1 MKYPRISPKRLS
13 GIEEFSNTGRDVV
26 VNVSQYWA
34 WSHSNLSAN
43 IERGILAEFL
53 VASALG
59 VDGDPNLRD
68 PWGDSDIIVGDMR
81 VEVKASAYIQDW
93 NQKDF
98 SRIVFSGLRGRWLRE
113 GVDNQGNSIPSELNT
128 EPGGKNYKSHVYVL
142 TVQKHQD
149 HGTFDLLDLNQWE
162 FYVLSRQEII
172 DVTKR
177 GNSLSLKALSKGN
190 YHSTP
195 YSDISGEIHRKY
207 HHK

>member
-1 MKYPRISPKRLS
+1 MGYKRIKPKRLS
-13 GIEEFSNTGRDVV
+13 GTEEFSNTGRDVV
-26 VNVSQYWA
+26 VNVEQYWA

-43 IERGILAEFL
+43 IERGIVAEFL

-98 SRIVFSGLRGRWLRE
+98 SRIVFSGLRGRWLIE
-113 GVDNQGNSIPSELNT
+113 GVDNQGDSIPPELNT

-149 HGTFDLLDLNQWE
+149 HGTFDLLDLNQWD

-172 DVTKR
+172 NVTKKR
-177 GNSLSLKALSKGN
+177 NSLSLKALLKGDF
-190 YHSTP
+190 HPTP
-195 YSDISGEIHRKY
+195 YAVISGEIRRKY
-207 HHK
+207 RHK